1 MLRCVKAN
9 AAVIKCHT
17 SDRSN
22 RFDHPAAKDTC
33 MTFDSNRAWKEAT
46 AAVSANRDVLL
57 ALGGVFFLVPG
68 LAFSLFMPQPQTSA
82 EMDEKAL
89 AAVVS
94 AYYAE
99 AWPWLLASG
108 VLQGIGTLSLLTL
121 LTDRTRPTVGD
132 AIRQGVAGMIPL
144 IAAQIL
150 LGIGLGIAGGL
161 IVAIAAA
168 TGVGAL
174 VAAAIAIV
182 VMLAVMAAVRTSLTA
197 PVIAVEGD
205 RNPVRALVRSW
216 RLTSGNGWRIGL
228 FFLLVIAGFI
238 LIVSL
243 AMALTGIVLTLVAG
257 PDIAR
262 TVAALASSTLSALGT
277 LYLVAIL
284 AAVHRQMAGPSGE
297 AVGAV
302 FD

>member
-1 MLRCVKAN
+1 
-9 AAVIKCHT
+9 
-17 SDRSN
+17 
-22 RFDHPAAKDTC
+22 

-46 AAVSANRDVLL
+46 AAVAGNREVLL
-57 ALGGVFFLVPG
+57 ALAGVFFLVPG
-68 LAFSLFMPQPQTSA
+68 LAFSLFMPQPEPTA
-82 EMDEKAL
+82 GMDEKAL
-89 AAVVS
+89 AAMVS
-94 AYYAE
+94 TYYAN

-132 AIRQGVAGMIPL
+132 AIRQGASGMVPL

-161 IVAIAAA
+161 VIALAAA

-174 VAAAIAIV
+174 VAAAIALV
-182 VMLAVMAAVRTSLTA
+182 VMIAVMAAVRSSLVA

-216 RLTSGNGWRIGL
+216 RLTQGNGWRIGL
-228 FFLLVIAGFI
+228 FFVLVIAGFI

-243 AMALTGIVLTLVAG
+243 AMALTGIVLALVAG

-262 TVAALASSTLSALGT
+262 TVAALVSSALSAFGT

-284 AAVHRQMAGPSGE
+284 AAVHRQMAGPSDE
-297 AVGAV
+297 AARSV